1 MIAPKNDYKVNYP
14 SSHFFKFNLKTIKED
29 FGAKTIIYI
38 F

>member
-1 MIAPKNDYKVNYP
+1 MIIKLINLP
-14 SSHFFKFNLKTIKED
+14 HTFFKFNLKTIKED